1 MLVLAYIVNLTSL
14 LQFYEKN
21 DEYLPGKKGISMTL
35 DQYKGKNEDCIAY
48 ILLLDGIFQSNYIA
62 LFHTIPTYKAL
73 KELILDGSI
82 DQQIKELT
90 EE

>member
-1 MLVLAYIVNLTSL
+1 KEVKRNKEGDAYFDLGSAKKRCTVKTWKKNVLVDIRE
-14 LQFYEKN
+14 FYEKN

-35 DQYKGKNEDCIAY
+35 DQYK
-48 ILLLDGIFQSNYIA
+48 
-62 LFHTIPTYKAL
+62 AL

>member
-1 MLVLAYIVNLTSL
+1 

-35 DQYKGKNEDCIAY
+35 DQYKGKKRITCCVHYQMNS
-48 ILLLDGIFQSNYIA
+48 IFQSNDT

>member
-1 MLVLAYIVNLTSL
+1 
-14 LQFYEKN
+14 
-21 DEYLPGKKGISMTL
+21 MTL
-35 DQYKGKNEDCIAY
+35 DQYTGKNEDYMRALC
-48 ILLLDGIFQSNYIA
+48 LLDSIFQSNYT

>member
-1 MLVLAYIVNLTSL
+1 
-14 LQFYEKN
+14 
-21 DEYLPGKKGISMTL
+21 MTL
-35 DQYKGKNEDCIAY
+35 DQYKGKNEDYIAY
-48 ILLLDGIFQSNYIA
+48 IILLDGIFQSNYT

>member
-1 MLVLAYIVNLTSL
+1 V
-14 LQFYEKN
+14 
-21 DEYLPGKKGISMTL
+21 
-35 DQYKGKNEDCIAY
+35 CIM
-48 ILLLDGIFQSNYIA
+48 LLDRVFQPNYT
-62 LFHTIPTYKAL
+62 LFRTIPTYKAL